1 MEAAQKIAK
10 IAIIADVAKLA
21 TSAKIAT
28 SAKNLQTGRIAEP
41 LLLFNII

>member
-10 IAIIADVAKLA
+10 IAIIAIL
-21 TSAKIAT
+21 AKIAT
-28 SAKNLQTGRIAEP
+28 LAKNLQTWRIAEP